1 MIASLRQAT
10 VVEAWLKIE
19 VTSRIYRLPSS
30 LPPFV
35 YVSRPR
41 SSASISTSF
50 LVATLA
56 AITLLAQ
63 SSAGNVQTSS
73 THLSIAPLRYQ
84 RLAPVL
90 EALCA
95 ATHGKLG
102 HCVHTIIART
112 CILFFNDN
120 SSCSLSFLARFLLK
134 NESVELLIEKF
145 FPWEES
151 VSITFQDEEKIA
163 DGFVGD
169 SRRGR
174 ISK

>member
-10 VVEAWLKIE
+10 VVEASLKIE

-120 SSCSLSFLARFLLK
+120 SSLPLFLSFLARFLLK
-134 NESVELLIEKF
+134 NESV
-145 FPWEES
+145 
-151 VSITFQDEEKIA
+151 
-163 DGFVGD
+163 G
-169 SRRGR
+169 SRGC
-174 ISK
+174 

>member
-1 MIASLRQAT
+1 MIASVRQAT
-10 VVEAWLKIE
+10 VVEASLKIE
-19 VTSRIYRLPSS
+19 VTSRIYRLASS
-30 LPPFV
+30 LPL
-35 YVSRPR
+35 SLSSSIRLRIQPR

-112 CILFFNDN
+112 YILFLNDN
-120 SSCSLSFLARFLLK
+120 FPPLLSSLSFLARFLLK
-134 NESVELLIEKF
+134 NET
-145 FPWEES
+145 WN
-151 VSITFQDEEKIA
+151 
-163 DGFVGD
+163 
-169 SRRGR
+169 RGAR
-174 ISK
+174 N